1 MKIGKKEFDL
11 EHDAYIMGILNVTPD
26 SFSDGGN
33 YYNMDSA
40 LSRVEEMI
48 KECDFKC
55 CFKKFSAKIQNSEVF
70 LGETVINSKSLA
82 KNLEN
87 CKEAYLFCA
96 TIGINAD
103 RIINKYMSFSPEKG
117 VIAQSVGATLI
128 ESVCDYVTLIFK
140 EAEKSKFL
148 RARFSPGYGDFPLE
162 YQEKLFEMLSV
173 QKRIGV
179 TLTDSLLMVPTKS
192 VTAIVGVSHS
202 DCPQGKKGCEKCNLK
217 NCLYRK
223 VEK

>member
-1 MKIGKKEFDL
+1 MINFLNIPKDAINPPKKEIL
-11 EHDAYIMGILNVTPD
+11 RYMGINNTPD
-26 SFSDGGN
+26 EKTSLLIDEV
-33 YYNMDSA
+33 
-40 LSRVEEMI
+40 VEEMI

-148 RARFSPGYGDFPLE
+148 RARFSPGYGDFPFT
-162 YQEKLFEMLSV
+162 QQPDILSV
-173 QKRIGV
+173 LQADRFTGV
-179 TLTDSLLMVPTKS
+179 TCNDSCIMTPSKS
-192 VTAIVGVSHS
+192 VTAIMGIADRKSR
-202 DCPQGKKGCEKCNLK
+202 DRQAKCATCPNKENCNFS
-217 NCLYRK
+217 CRQR
-223 VEK
+223 